1 MKRHRGLKRYYR
13 NLQISNDL
21 DKESGID
28 FTNPDTWT
36 HYWHLHID
44 WWGFGNNSFKRRKPH
59 LDKLF
64 RHFEMLVDK
73 TKSLKQDFQ
82 LYTIIFDFD
91 SSCDALFLHTPNSNG
106 NAFTFKMSDLNSSSN
121 LTNQLLDDY
130 INNLK
135 GYKILY
141 GKADEKFCLIYKDNI
156 GKPFE

>member
-1 MKRHRGLKRYYR
+1 MKKHRGLKRYYQ
-13 NLQISNDL
+13 NLQISNDF
-21 DKESGID
+21 DKETGID
-28 FTNPDTWT
+28 FTNPDTWS
-36 HYWHLHID
+36 HYWHLHFD

-73 TKSLKQDFQ
+73 TKSINHEFQ
-82 LYTIIFDFD
+82 LYTIILDFD
-91 SSCDALFLHTPNSNG
+91 SSSDALFFHAPKSNR
-106 NAFTFKMSDLNSSSN
+106 NTFPFKMSDLSSSSN

-130 INNLK
+130 IRNLK

-141 GKADEKFCLIYKDNI
+141 GKAGENFCLIYKENI